1 MTVVLSYVNTLTD
14 VLDRTQSTLQ
24 SKNIR
29 FEGKIYVTRVHGP
42 FQQGQKYTDMY
53 PENIISCLSALK
65 FIQEVEIL
73 F

>member
-29 FEGKIYVTRVHGP
+29 FEGKI
-42 FQQGQKYTDMY
+42 
-53 PENIISCLSALK
+53 
-65 FIQEVEIL
+65 
-73 F
+73 